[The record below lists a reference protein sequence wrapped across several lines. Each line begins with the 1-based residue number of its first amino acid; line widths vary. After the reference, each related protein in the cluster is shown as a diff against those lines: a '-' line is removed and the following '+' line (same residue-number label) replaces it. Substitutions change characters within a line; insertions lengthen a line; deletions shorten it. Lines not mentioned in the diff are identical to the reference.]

1 MRYTTTTLLAIG
13 LLTGSALTAP
23 LPQDDFDPFSNGD
36 GDGGGI
42 ATFSGGNPP
51 GKRSPLPLDNS
62 NPLGDCSDLGC
73 IPPESHNKRSPDSL
87 TINSDPL
94 HDGGEAGV
102 GNPPPP
108 DKNGKRSPDSL
119 TINSDPLHDG
129 GEAGVGNPPPPDNGK
144 RSPVPQ
150 DDFDPFG
157 DGSDD
162 DPSNPGKRS
171 MTISARKDKSGPVET
186 FRTSNE
192 DDDPADDPNT
202 VHETDTARKR

>member
-13 LLTGSALTAP
+13 LLMGSALTVP
-23 LPQDDFDPFSNGD
+23 LPQDDFNPFSNGD

-73 IPPESHNKRSPDSL
+73 IPPESHNKRCPDSL

-94 HDGGEAGV
+94 HIGGEAGV
-102 GNPPPP
+102 GDPPPP
-108 DKNGKRSPDSL
+108 NR
-119 TINSDPLHDG
+119 
-129 GEAGVGNPPPPDNGK
+129 NGK

-186 FRTSNE
+186 FRNSNE

-202 VHETDTARKR
+202 VHETDSARKRSPIGAIETTHKHEDEIGEDDGPRENDTARKR